1 MVVDIQTKFEKELR
15 KTPGYIQ
22 DQARIVIKKLMDA
35 SSLETAGV
43 DYKMMKGQKK
53 NRGFYRIRVGDH
65 RIGIQY
71 LHPDAII
78 MRILHRGKVYAGFP
92 PK

>member
-1 MVVDIQTKFEKELR
+1 MVVDIQAKFEKELR
-15 KTPGYIQ
+15 KTPDYIQ
-22 DQARIVIKKLMDA
+22 DQARIVIKKLMA
-35 SSLETAGV
+35 SKSLETADV

-53 NRGFYRIRVGDH
+53 NRGFYRIRVGDY

-71 LHPDAII
+71 LHPDVII
-78 MRILHRGKVYAGFP
+78 MRVLHRGKVYDGFP

>member
-1 MVVDIQTKFEKELR
+1 MVVAIQTKFEKELR
-15 KTPGYIQ
+15 KTPDHIQ
-22 DQARIVIKKLMDA
+22 DQARIVIGKLMAA

-53 NRGFYRIRVGDH
+53 GRGFYRIRVGDY

-71 LHPDAII
+71 LHPDVII
-78 MRILHRGKVYAGFP
+78 MRVLHRGKVYGAFP

>member
-15 KTPGYIQ
+15 KTPGHIQ

-35 SSLETAGV
+35 SSLETAGL
-43 DYKMMKGQKK
+43 DYKMMKGQKR
-53 NRGFYRIRVGDH
+53 NRGFYRIRVGDY

-71 LHPDAII
+71 LHPDVII
-78 MRILHRGKVYAGFP
+78 MRVLHRGRVYDGFP